1 MTAPMP
7 PQGAPVAPPTGAVAA
22 EPALNQP
29 YPGISFGGAVSRF
42 FKKYA
47 TFSGRASRSEFWWA
61 TLFYL
66 IVGLVLNIITGF
78 APAVS
83 FLSGIWSLA
92 ILIPMLALY
101 VRRLHDSNKSGALIL
116 LPYGLGVFSSV
127 LAIVGV
133 IQFAQGIADA
143 LDVGLSQVVTT
154 TRQLGAGELENVLR
168 NLINSGQFGGSIA
181 LLVIS
186 LLLAII
192 SCIFWL
198 VFALAGSKPEGAR
211 FDK

>member
-7 PQGAPVAPPTGAVAA
+7 PQGAPVAPSTGAVAA
-22 EPALNQP
+22 EPTLNQP
-29 YPGISFGGAVSRF
+29 YLGISFGGAVSRF

-61 TLFYL
+61 TLFCF
-66 IVGLVLNIITGF
+66 IVGVVLNIIIGF

-92 ILIPMLALY
+92 ILIPTLALY

-116 LPYGLGVFSSV
+116 LPYGLGIVSSI
-127 LAIVGV
+127 LTIVGV

-143 LDVGLSQVVTT
+143 LGVDLSQVVTT
-154 TRQLGAGELENVLR
+154 TRQLGEGELENILH
-168 NLINSGQFGGSIA
+168 NLINSGQFTSSVV

-186 LLLAII
+186 ILLAIVA
-192 SCIFWL
+192 CIFWL
-198 VFALAGSKPEGAR
+198 VFALPDSKPEGAR